1 MTSNI
6 NPVPILV
13 EKHYI
18 PIELYRELYDHHQS
32 AGTRLPAPTSN
43 RTSNAQHTHN
53 ATANTFNRMF
63 NNFFPRTQ
71 QETGQSTHLSQADD
85 TYADLMSFFSTPATN
100 TRRVSVNNQNIG
112 VNNQHVGEEART
124 SSGYSSSSSN
134 RNTSRFTR
142 STETRPG
149 PNGTPIIFETTTGSI
164 PMNGTSTDAI
174 SMLLS
179 TFLNITSPATD
190 TPTRVTPEQI
200 TANSRLF
207 TYSNSVDLDT
217 TECPI
222 CTAEWTDGEEI
233 RKLNMCRHYFHRPCI
248 DRWLEEHNNCPLCR
262 VNVIPPDINEVD

>member
-1 MTSNI
+1 MSK
-6 NPVPILV
+6 PILV

-18 PIELYRELYDHHQS
+18 PISLYRELYNNQS
-32 AGTRLPAPTSN
+32 TGTRIPESASS
-43 RTSNAQHTHN
+43 RTASSPHTHN
-53 ATANTFNRMF
+53 ATAHTFNRMF
-63 NNFFPRTQ
+63 NNFFPRTP
-71 QETGQSTHLSQADD
+71 QEHGQPTSNSQTED

-100 TRRVSVNNQNIG
+100 TRRVSVNNQPDN
-112 VNNQHVGEEART
+112 VNNQHISEEPRP
-124 SSGYSSSSSN
+124 SSRYSNSNSN

-149 PNGTPIIFETTTGSI
+149 PNGTPIIFETTTGSL
-164 PMNGTSTDAI
+164 PMNSTSTDAI

-179 TFLNITSPATD
+179 TFLNITSPAPD

-200 TANSRLF
+200 SGNSRVF

-233 RKLNMCRHYFHRPCI
+233 RKLNMCRHYFHRTCI